1 MNHSKIFSEGNIGCI
16 MRGIF
21 SNIINTLGMCV
32 FFEDIRCIY
41 SHPYSG
47 LDVKEIPT
55 PMLTMTSFDALLAV
69 SSRISSYL
77 HRWRSEGLSSGKNC
91 RGADSQAGNG

>member
-47 LDVKEIPT
+47 SVGDVNCVLESVECTVHSDCRFRLWLKQKRI
-55 PMLTMTSFDALLAV
+55 TS
-69 SSRISSYL
+69 S
-77 HRWRSEGLSSGKNC
+77 C
-91 RGADSQAGNG
+91 

>member
-55 PMLTMTSFDALLAV
+55 PMLTMTSFDALL
-69 SSRISSYL
+69 RE
-77 HRWRSEGLSSGKNC
+77 EGDMRQEIFLYGCPVEAASTTHVF
-91 RGADSQAGNG
+91 